1 MPQPDFFNINP
12 DVPPEENLQDRF
24 KRERSEWTTKTSEFG
39 KSLRSVLD
47 IPALMVDLY
56 SERQR
61 AVEYHHY
68 IMSILSNVNK
78 TYRARYNERYDFYSF
93 KSQVRYPNETTKNT
107 RILHELADI
116 VEQREQLDNHAKF
129 MTGTI
134 STIDNIIYAINNR
147 VKIEEIMRG
156 SK

>member
-1 MPQPDFFNINP
+1 MTDFFNINP
-12 DVPPEENLQDRF
+12 DVAPEEILQDRF
-24 KRERSEWTTKTSEFG
+24 KRERGEWSAKIKELSS
-39 KSLRSVLD
+39 SLRSVLD

-61 AVEYHHY
+61 ATDYHHY

-78 TYRARYNERYDFYSF
+78 TYRARYNERFDFYSF
-93 KSQVRYPNETTKNT
+93 KSQIRYPNETSKNT

-129 MTGTI
+129 MT
-134 STIDNIIYAINNR
+134 STVSSIDAIIYAINNR
-147 VKIEEIMRG
+147 VKIEEIIRG
-156 SK
+156 NK